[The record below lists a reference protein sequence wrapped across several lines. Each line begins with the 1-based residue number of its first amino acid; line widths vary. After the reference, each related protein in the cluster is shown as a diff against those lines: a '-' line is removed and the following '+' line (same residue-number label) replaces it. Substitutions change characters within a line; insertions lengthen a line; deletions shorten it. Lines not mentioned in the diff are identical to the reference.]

1 MMSVS
6 SIERKFATCKF
17 YNGDMLSWRLAD
29 DARPHEYSEC
39 RADGEME
46 TSDAKPH

>member
-17 YNGDMLSWRLAD
+17 YNGDLLSWRLAD